1 MRNSEK
7 PNRTR
12 CPEHPRRED
21 RKTAMFKKNQDQKLS
36 YKALNNSTTQAKGS
50 LWCYF
55 CLYNSSL
62 FFIDDKSY
70 VGVFILAE
78 SKERESFSLVPMRNS
93 ALGRVYFVQTKAD
106 GTCNPHNN
114 QDTPNCILKS
124 RITLIFLLIELY
136 NKLPW

>member
-55 CLYNSSL
+55 CLYNSNL

-93 ALGRVYFVQTKAD
+93 ALAV
-106 GTCNPHNN
+106 
-114 QDTPNCILKS
+114 CILCKP
-124 RITLIFLLIELY
+124 RQTVCVTHITTKIPLTVFLSHELPSSSY
-136 NKLPW
+136 